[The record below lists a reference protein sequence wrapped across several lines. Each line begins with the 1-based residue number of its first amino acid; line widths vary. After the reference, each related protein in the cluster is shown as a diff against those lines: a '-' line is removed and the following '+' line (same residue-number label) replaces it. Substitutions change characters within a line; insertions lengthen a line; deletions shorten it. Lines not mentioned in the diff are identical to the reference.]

1 MKPYLFFALLLV
13 STGSWAEEKADEW
26 GETTLSEQT
35 IEKIQQAQIAYKQCV
50 VDAMRKP
57 DYAKLESRQATD
69 AVIKS
74 CESVLANMRKVYT
87 DVDVPGVIADRHLK
101 KMRIDVT
108 RKVLQQLMYA
118 EAAKQA
124 GAQP

>member
-1 MKPYLFFALLLV
+1 MKHCVLIALLLV
-13 STGSWAEEKADEW
+13 STGSWADEKADEW

-35 IEKIQQAQIAYKQCV
+35 IEKIQQAQIIYKQCV
-50 VDAMRKP
+50 VDAMNKP

-74 CESVLANMRKVYT
+74 CEPVLAEMRQVYT
-87 DVDVPGVIADRHLK
+87 QVDVPGVIADRHLK
-101 KMRIDVT
+101 KMRIDIT

-124 GAQP
+124 GAKP

>member
-1 MKPYLFFALLLV
+1 MKRFLFMTLLLV
-13 STGSWAEEKADEW
+13 SAGAWAEEKAEEW
-26 GETTLSEQT
+26 GETVLSEQT

-50 VDAMRKP
+50 VDAMRQP
-57 DYAKLESRQATD
+57 DYARLESRQATD

-74 CESVLANMRKVYT
+74 CETVLADMRKVYT
-87 DVDVPGVIADRHLK
+87 DVEVPGVIADRHLK
-101 KMRIDVT
+101 KMRIDIT

-124 GAQP
+124 GAKP

>member
-1 MKPYLFFALLLV
+1 MKRFLFMTLLLV
-13 STGSWAEEKADEW
+13 SAGAWAEEKAEEW
-26 GETTLSEQT
+26 GETVLSEQT

-57 DYAKLESRQATD
+57 DYARLESRQATD

-74 CESVLANMRKVYT
+74 CETVLADMRKVYT
-87 DVDVPGVIADRHLK
+87 DVEVPGVIADRHLK
-101 KMRIDVT
+101 KMRIDIT

-124 GAQP
+124 GAKP